1 MTSIEASSC
10 VSRSTAMAYT
20 SPLIGAL
27 LADCLLGD
35 YWVILLG
42 LLVLYIPGLLMIV
55 LTTVPKLLGNDF
67 PRNTLKFAFLFLWP
81 IGAGTIK
88 SVVNIFG
95 ARQVCR
101 YYRSRAD
108 HAIFLFCVL
117 LLCSLTLM
125 VSHP

>member
-1 MTSIEASSC
+1 MTSVEASSC

-42 LLVLYIPGLLMIV
+42 LLVLYIPGLLTIV
-55 LTTVPKLLGNDF
+55 LTTVPNLLGNEF
-67 PRNTLKFAFLFLWP
+67 PRTTLRFAILFLWP
-81 IGAGTIK
+81 LGAGTIK

-95 ARQVCR
+95 ARQVC
-101 YYRSRAD
+101 
-108 HAIFLFCVL
+108 VE
-117 LLCSLTLM
+117 
-125 VSHP
+125 